1 MVMMTTTCVTVDM
14 DYTLAGRAYLPQGPQ
29 HGAQYADILCL
40 ARALCVVYK
49 EPVFEA
55 LTYDIALEHMVQIGY
70 PESIRGLK
78 VPSVSAREF
87 ESAPPCAFARG

>member
-1 MVMMTTTCVTVDM
+1 MIWTTRWQVGLTYPKALSTAHNVLTFFVS
-14 DYTLAGRAYLPQGPQ
+14 RV
-29 HGAQYADILCL
+29 
-40 ARALCVVYK
+40 LCVVYK

-78 VPSVSAREF
+78 VPSVPAREF